1 MKPFR
6 QFLNESKNAKIND
19 FINFVKDHLELREMP
34 QIVVI
39 DNPDYSIQNRTF
51 GSYDLNNDIIRVQTA
66 QRHPMDVYRT
76 LAHELVHYKQKCSG
90 KEMNGDDGSDIEN
103 EANATAAVILRQY
116 SHKIPNHGY

>member
-6 QFLNESKNAKIND
+6 QFLNESNNARIND
-19 FINFVKDHLELREMP
+19 FIDFVKDHLELNEMP
-34 QIVVI
+34 RIMII
-39 DNPDYSIQNRTF
+39 DNPDFSIQNRTF
-51 GSYDLNNDIIRVQTA
+51 GSYDLNNDVIRVQTA
-66 QRHPMDVYRT
+66 QRHPMDIYRT

-103 EANATAAVILRQY
+103 EANSTAAVILRQY

>member
-6 QFLNESKNAKIND
+6 QFLNESKNVRIND
-19 FINFVKDHLELREMP
+19 FINFVKDHLELTEMP
-34 QIVVI
+34 HIMVI

-51 GSYDLNNDIIRVQTA
+51 GSYDLNNDVIRVQTA

-90 KEMNGDDGSDIEN
+90 KEMNGDDGSEIEN
-103 EANATAAVILRQY
+103 ETNATAAVILRQY